1 MVQRG
6 IFVINVKE
14 LHIQDSS
21 ERVERN
27 IVFRGIGL
35 GKRIMEGG
43 QVGTRRDTGAVKRIM
58 FVDNRDLILFN
69 HGNKMIV
76 NVEDKLKERKVSRG
90 AH

>member
-1 MVQRG
+1 
-6 IFVINVKE
+6 
-14 LHIQDSS
+14 
-21 ERVERN
+21 
-27 IVFRGIGL
+27 
-35 GKRIMEGG
+35 MEGG